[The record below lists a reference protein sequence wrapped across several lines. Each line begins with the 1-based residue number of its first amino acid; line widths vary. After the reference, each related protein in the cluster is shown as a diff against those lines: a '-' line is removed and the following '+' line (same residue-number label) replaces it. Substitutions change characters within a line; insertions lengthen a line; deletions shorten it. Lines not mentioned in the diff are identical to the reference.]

1 MISLTNHAIER
12 YRDRICPTL
21 NLAQAQERLTD
32 ALRTA
37 QRLSG
42 RTKYGQLRYALPG
55 CHLIVKETRD
65 SGLLAVTCYPKN
77 ATPNQWQ
84 AILND
89 LAREAEEAAL
99 RPVHRPAVVVA
110 QVPEPTQAIRGHAV
124 SEAAD
129 QVVRADDLL
138 AQLYE
143 MGTSVPVLK
152 AQLAKAQRKTERI
165 RAHAANR
172 EARANEY
179 RDKLIAAG
187 LWTCE
192 DDA

>member
-1 MISLTNHAIER
+1 MAC
-12 YRDRICPTL
+12 D
-21 NLAQAQERLTD
+21 
-32 ALRTA
+32 
-37 QRLSG
+37 
-42 RTKYGQLRYALPG
+42 YALPD

-65 SGLLAVTCYPKN
+65 SGLVAVTCYPKN

-110 QVPEPTQAIRGHAV
+110 QVAEPTAAIRGHAV

-129 QVVRADDLL
+129 QVIRADELL
-138 AQLYE
+138 ARLYE
-143 MGTSVPVLK
+143 MGTNVPALK
-152 AQLAKAQRKTERI
+152 AQLAKAQRETERI
-165 RAHAANR
+165 RAHAASR

-179 RDKLIAAG
+179 RDRLIAAG
-187 LWTCE
+187 LWTYGE
-192 DDA
+192 ETTNNA